1 MIAFR
6 KEHILTPQPLRKE
19 KLRIYQD
26 TAREVLRVRWK
37 AFFVVVTQV

>member
-6 KEHILTPQPLRKE
+6 KEHTLTPQPLRRE
-19 KLRIYQD
+19 KLRTYQD
-26 TAREVLRVRWK
+26 TAREALHVRWK